1 MFMVDGLALSEAVQT
16 TFITSGTATLLAMM
30 IGVPLGAWCARQKR
44 PSFQRLKTL
53 ITALYG
59 LPPVVVGVFVYS
71 LFSKSGALGSLD
83 LLFTVQAMIFAQ
95 TCLILPLVWGGSWTA
110 FEGVGKACSDTL
122 ATLGINERQRL
133 FMEIRLASNGV
144 YHAIVIAFGR
154 AIAEVGAVIM
164 VGGNIAGKTR
174 VMTTSI
180 VLETSKGNMEQA
192 AVLGSLLLM
201 LSLALV
207 GLASMVRN
215 RRKRTAGEL
224 RGDDLPTPTNFG
236 ERVSRTISVTKSDRS
251 VVNNIDVDLAPG
263 TITAIVG
270 ESGAGKSTLLRAL
283 AGLEGE
289 SVACGPRACIYVQQE
304 PVTLTPNVVSELM
317 LPNRLFPSLPPSG
330 RGYAGLFQLNELV
343 NQSTADLSGGE
354 RQRLV
359 LARQLSF
366 APSLLLLDECTSNL
380 GWLHVQT
387 IEKELMRL
395 RAGGACV
402 VLVTHNIPQAHRIA
416 DHIMVLHEGQRL
428 SEDDPFATSLLKG
441 EWYTPQSTKNG

>member
-1 MFMVDGLALSEAVQT
+1 MVDGSSLSQAVQT
-16 TFITSGTATLLAMM
+16 TFLTSGTATVLAML
-30 IGVPLGAWCARQKR
+30 IGVPLGAWCARQQR
-44 PSFQRLKTL
+44 TSFHRLKTL

-83 LLFTVQAMIFAQ
+83 LLFTVEAMIFAQ

-110 FEGVGKACSDTL
+110 FEGVGKAYSDTL
-122 ATLGINERQRL
+122 ATLGIGQRQRL
-133 FMEIRLASNGV
+133 VMEIRLASNGV
-144 YHAIVIAFGR
+144 YHAVVIAFGR

-192 AVLGSLLLM
+192 AVLGLLLLL

-207 GLASMVRN
+207 GLASMVRT
-215 RRKRTAGEL
+215 RQKRTTEELQGETL
-224 RGDDLPTPTNFG
+224 PAPTPFKG
-236 ERVSRTISVTKSDRS
+236 PKIRTISVVKSGRA
-251 VVNNIDVDLAPG
+251 VVDDVEVELKPG

-270 ESGAGKSTLLRAL
+270 ESGAGKTTLLRAL
-283 AGLEGE
+283 AGLEGDD
-289 SVACGPRACIYVQQE
+289 VACGPQACIYVQQE
-304 PVTLTPNVVSELM
+304 PVALTASVASELM
-317 LPNRLFPSLPPSG
+317 LPHRLFPTLSPSG
-330 RGYAGLFQLNELV
+330 QGYGDVFQLGEMAG
-343 NQSTADLSGGE
+343 QSTLDLSGGE

-380 GWLHVQT
+380 GWLHIQT

-395 RAGGACV
+395 RDGGACIV
-402 VLVTHNIPQAHRIA
+402 MVTHNIPQAQRMA
-416 DHIMVLHEGQRL
+416 DRTMVLHEGRRL
-428 SEDDPFATSLLKG
+428 DEDDPFARSLLKG
-441 EWYTPQSTKNG
+441 EWYTP

>member
-1 MFMVDGLALSEAVQT
+1 MVDGSSLSQAVQT
-16 TFITSGTATLLAMM
+16 TFLTSGTATVLAML
-30 IGVPLGAWCARQKR
+30 IGVPLGAWCARQQR
-44 PSFQRLKTL
+44 TSFHRLKTL

-83 LLFTVQAMIFAQ
+83 LLFTVEAMIFAQ

-110 FEGVGKACSDTL
+110 FEGVGKAYSDTL
-122 ATLGINERQRL
+122 ATLGIGQRQRL
-133 FMEIRLASNGV
+133 VMEIRLASNGV
-144 YHAIVIAFGR
+144 YHAVVIAFGR

-192 AVLGSLLLM
+192 AVLGLLLLL

-207 GLASMVRN
+207 GLASMVRT
-215 RRKRTAGEL
+215 RQKRTTEELQGETL
-224 RGDDLPTPTNFG
+224 PAPTPFKG
-236 ERVSRTISVTKSDRS
+236 PKIRTISVVKSGRA
-251 VVNNIDVDLAPG
+251 VVDDVEVELKPG

-270 ESGAGKSTLLRAL
+270 ESGAGKTTLLRAL
-283 AGLEGE
+283 AGLEGDD
-289 SVACGPRACIYVQQE
+289 VACGPQACIYVQQE
-304 PVTLTPNVVSELM
+304 PVALTASVASELM
-317 LPNRLFPSLPPSG
+317 LPHRLFPTLSPSG
-330 RGYAGLFQLNELV
+330 QGYGDVFQLGEMAG
-343 NQSTADLSGGE
+343 QSTLDLSGGE

-380 GWLHVQT
+380 GWLHIQT

-395 RAGGACV
+395 RDGGACIV
-402 VLVTHNIPQAHRIA
+402 MVTHNIPQAQRMA
-416 DHIMVLHEGQRL
+416 DRTMVLHEGRRL
-428 SEDDPFATSLLKG
+428 NEDDPFARSLLKG
-441 EWYTPQSTKNG
+441 EWYTP

>member
-1 MFMVDGLALSEAVQT
+1 MVDGLALSQAVQT
-16 TFITSGTATLLAMM
+16 TFLTSGTATVLATL
-30 IGVPLGAWCARQKR
+30 IGVPLGAWCARQ
-44 PSFQRLKTL
+44 PSTSFHKLKTL

-83 LLFTVQAMIFAQ
+83 LLFTVGAMIFAQ

-110 FEGVGKACSDTL
+110 FEGVGKAYSDTL
-122 ATLGINERQRL
+122 ATLGVSQRQRL
-133 FMEIRLASNGV
+133 VMEIRLASNGV

-192 AVLGSLLLM
+192 AILGLLLLL

-207 GLASMVRN
+207 GLASMVRT
-215 RRKRTAGEL
+215 RRKRTTDEL
-224 RGDDLPTPTNFG
+224 QGQGLPAPTPF
-236 ERVSRTISVTKSDRS
+236 EQPLMRAVSVAKAGRT
-251 VVNNIDVDLAPG
+251 VVDNVEFNLIPG

-270 ESGAGKSTLLRAL
+270 ESGAGKTTFLRAL
-283 AGLEGE
+283 AGLEGDE
-289 SVACGPRACIYVQQE
+289 VKCGPRACIYVQQE
-304 PVTLTPNVVSELM
+304 PVTLTASVASELM
-317 LPNRLFPSLPPSG
+317 LSHRLFPTLHESG
-330 RGYAGLFQLNELV
+330 QGYADLFQLSDLAEQATL
-343 NQSTADLSGGE
+343 DLSGGE

-380 GWLHVQT
+380 GWLHIQA
-387 IEKELMRL
+387 IEKELVRL
-395 RAGGACV
+395 RDGGVCIV
-402 VLVTHNIPQAHRIA
+402 MVTHNIPQAQRMA
-416 DHIMVLHEGQRL
+416 DHIMVMHEGRRL
-428 SEDDPFATSLLKG
+428 DEDDPFAASLLKG